1 VPEVRVPLATYRV
14 QLNGELPFAEVTKIL
29 PYLAELGV
37 SDLYASPVLQAR
49 VGSTHGYDVVDHG
62 RVNSELGGKRKLEQ
76 LARVAR
82 KHGMGFLLDIVP
94 NHMCVAG
101 SENAWWM
108 DLLENGRSSLAADY
122 FDIDWYPPK
131 PELVDRV
138 LLPVLGDQ
146 FGRVLERD
154 LEVQFVDGGFRVVS
168 YGHTSYP
175 LAPRSWSDILA
186 IALED
191 SRGRLGEDHPS
202 VQELESILTA
212 LEYLPRHN
220 ETDSERVRERMRE
233 SGVIRRRL
241 GELAND
247 SDFAGSLGH
256 ALAVVNGERGNPRT
270 FDTLERVLANQAY
283 RLSFWRVAA
292 DEINYRRF
300 FDINEL
306 AAIRVENAEVFD
318 AVHAIPLA
326 LVSEGLVT
334 GLRIDHVDGLF
345 DPEKY
350 LEDLAAAMRRASGR
364 DPYLVVEK
372 ILGHG
377 ELLPESWPVAGTTG
391 YDFLNRVTGVL
402 VDQRSRAAFKRLAAE
417 LHDGVERFEDVV
429 FDSKRTILTS
439 AMVSE
444 ITVLARRLDRIS
456 EQHRYT
462 QDFTLNSLQHALGEV
477 IASFSVYRTYVRN
490 GDEAPSSRD
499 EDAIERAIRV
509 ARRRNPAVS
518 RDLFEFIR
526 QLLLLRDPEGLSD
539 ADRAERREFVLK
551 LQQITGPV
559 MAKGV
564 EDTAFYRH
572 FPLAALNE
580 VGGEPERFGVDRDAF
595 HVAQGVRAVRE
606 PGGLSATA
614 THDTKR
620 GEDTRARLAVLS
632 EIPTSWRRAVG
643 RWQGMNER
651 FRSDVGG
658 SPVPNRDEE
667 YLFYQT
673 LVGAWPIGGLGGA
686 PDFGSRVQRYMEKA
700 LREAKL
706 NTSWISPDEAFD
718 EAMRRF
724 IAAVIDPEQNGDFLL
739 DFERFHKS
747 VEWPGYWNSLSQVV
761 LKVTSPGVP
770 DVYQG
775 TELWDLSLVDPDNR
789 RRVDFDVRKRM
800 LRTSKKQFERD
811 PERFLERLARRPGDG
826 RVKLWTLHRALD
838 CRRRLRGVFE
848 RGEYIPL
855 SARGQREDQV
865 VAFARREGADVVLAV
880 VGRYYTRFGT
890 RLRKPFADAWGDTEL
905 ALPDW
910 LVRRAWRDSLTGRVL
925 EAPGDSL
932 PLRDV
937 MARLP
942 VALMESRG

>member
-1 VPEVRVPLATYRV
+1 VSTVRVPLATYRV
-14 QLNGELPFAEVTKIL
+14 QLNAELPFAEVTKIL

-37 SDLYASPVLQAR
+37 SDVYAAPILQAR
-49 VGSTHGYDVVDHG
+49 AGSAHGYDVVDHSK
-62 RVNSELGGKRKLEQ
+62 VNAELGGKRGLEK
-76 LARVAR
+76 LARAAR
-82 KHGMGFLLDIVP
+82 KQGMGLLLDIVP

-108 DLLENGRSSLAADY
+108 DVLENGRSSPAAEY

-154 LEVQFVDGGFRVVS
+154 LEVRFVDGGFRVVS
-168 YGHTSYP
+168 YGTTSYP

-191 SRGRLGEDHPS
+191 LRGRVAETHTSL
-202 VQELESILTA
+202 QELESIRTA
-212 LEYLPRHN
+212 LLYLPRHT
-220 ETDSERVRERMRE
+220 ETDPERVRERMRE
-233 SGVIRRRL
+233 IGVIRRRL

-247 SDFAGSLGH
+247 PDFAESLAH
-256 ALAVVNGERGNPRT
+256 ALKAVNGERGEPRT
-270 FDTLERVLANQAY
+270 FDALERVLANQAY

-306 AAIRVENAEVFD
+306 AAIRVENADVFA

-326 LVSEGLVT
+326 LISEGLVT

-350 LEDLAAAMRRASGR
+350 LEDLASAMREAGGQE
-364 DPYLVVEK
+364 PYLVVEK

-377 ELLPESWPVAGTTG
+377 ESLPDSWPVAGTTG
-391 YDFLNRVTGVL
+391 YDFLNRVSGVL
-402 VDQRSRAAFKRLAAE
+402 VDQRSRGAFKRLAAE
-417 LHDGVERFEDVV
+417 LHESMERFEDVV
-429 FDSKRTILTS
+429 FDAKRTILTS
-439 AMVSE
+439 SMVSE

-462 QDFTLNSLQHALGEV
+462 QDFTLNSLQQALGEV
-477 IASFSVYRTYVRN
+477 IASFSVYRTYVRH
-490 GDEAPSSRD
+490 GDEAPSARD

-518 RDLFEFIR
+518 RDVFEFIR

-539 ADRAERREFVLK
+539 ADREERREFVLK

-564 EDTAFYRH
+564 EDTAFYRY

-580 VGGEPERFGVDRDAF
+580 VGGEPERFGIDRDAF
-595 HVAQGVRAVRE
+595 HVAQGVRAMRE

-632 EIPTSWRRAVG
+632 EIPTSWRRAIS
-643 RWQGMNER
+643 RWQTMNDR
-651 FRSDVGG
+651 YRSDVGG
-658 SPVPNRDEE
+658 APAPNRDEE
-667 YLFYQT
+667 YLLYQT
-673 LVGAWPIGGLGGA
+673 LVGAWPIGGLSGA
-686 PDFGSRVQRYMEKA
+686 SDFGSRVQRYMEKA

-706 NTSWISPDEAFD
+706 STSWISPDEAFD
-718 EAMRRF
+718 DAVRRF
-724 IAAVIDPEQNGDFLL
+724 IAAVLDAEQNAEFLL

-747 VEWPGYWNSLSQVV
+747 VEWPGYWNGLSQVV
-761 LKVTSPGVP
+761 LKVASPGVP

-789 RRVDFDVRKRM
+789 RRVDFDARKRL

-811 PERFLERLARRPGDG
+811 PERFLERLARRPSDG

-855 SARGQREDQV
+855 SARGQREEQV
-865 VAFARREGADVVLAV
+865 VAFARREGSDVVLAV

-890 RLRKPFADAWGDTEL
+890 RLRKPIGDAWGDTEL

-910 LVRRAWRDSLTGRVL
+910 LVRRAWRDALTGRVL
-925 EAPGDSL
+925 QPAGDAL
-932 PLRDV
+932 ALRDV
-937 MARLP
+937 LARLP
-942 VALMESRG
+942 VALLESHD